1 MTRPSDDDLLLAAS
15 KILGTTTGTIAL
27 DTLAEEL
34 GLTNENDRITLRR
47 TLPLLGFNP
56 SGLAFF
62 RGFRAPTLVIQD
74 HRAVP
79 ANSITDLI
87 PPIPD
92 LVTADIA
99 EALDGFVGTITSI
112 DAVRLT
118 LPPGVRLPRGTIERR
133 TARAMR
139 HLGFDRLRLRTD
151 GKPSIVYVRGTT
163 TVDRR
168 RPIYVFREFDGTVT
182 VTHSPTDRERSRRYR
197 PRTEP

>member
-1 MTRPSDDDLLLAAS
+1 MTRRSDDDLLLAAS
-15 KILGTTTGTIAL
+15 KILGTAIGTIAL

-34 GLTNENDRITLRR
+34 GLTDENDRIALRR

-56 SGLAFF
+56 TGLAFF
-62 RGFRAPTLVIQD
+62 RGFRTPVLVIQD
-74 HRAVP
+74 HRATP
-79 ANSITDLI
+79 SSSITNIL
-87 PPIPD
+87 PTPD
-92 LVTADIA
+92 LVTADIV
-99 EALDGFVGTITSI
+99 EALDGFAGTITGT

-118 LPPGVRLPRGTIERR
+118 LPPGIRLPRGSIERR

-163 TVDRR
+163 TADRR

-182 VTHSPTDRERSRRYR
+182 VTHSPADRERSRRYR
-197 PRTEP
+197 PRTEE